1 MKKAVG
7 TGRVTTVLEAEKEYW
22 LLSDDYEFM
31 PRMSLLRVH
40 GDPDDEDA
48 WTGELGDQVYVVLE
62 GRDGEWAAAGYVN
75 RRDLVGTEELV
86 AAVEAYRFAST
97 KGDKVP
103 VSTLSDGMVE
113 ACDVLK
119 SISRP
124 QMTVASHR
132 DMAPEDMMLD
142 ADELRIEF
150 RDVCRGLA
158 SPDRPLCSAFADG
171 ATFYSGDDFEQFKAE
186 LAAAFGIPMEIDQWV
201 AR

>member
-86 AAVEAYRFAST
+86 AAVEAYRFASR
-97 KGDKVP
+97 KGEKIP
-103 VSTLSDGMVE
+103 VSGLSDGMVD
-113 ACDVLK
+113 ACAVLK
-119 SISRP
+119 SVSRP

-132 DMAPEDMMLD
+132 DMTPEDMLLD
-142 ADELRIEF
+142 ADELRAEF
-150 RDVCRGLA
+150 REVCIGLA
-158 SPDRPLCSAFADG
+158 SPDRSLCTAFAAG
-171 ATFYSGDDFEQFKAE
+171 TTFYSCDDFEKFKAE
-186 LAAAFGIPMEIDQWV
+186 LAGAFGIPMEIDQWV